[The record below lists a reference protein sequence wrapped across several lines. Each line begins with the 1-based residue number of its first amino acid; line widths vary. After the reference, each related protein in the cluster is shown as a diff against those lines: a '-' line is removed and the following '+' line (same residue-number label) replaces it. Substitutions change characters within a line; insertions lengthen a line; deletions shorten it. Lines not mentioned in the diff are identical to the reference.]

1 MDSSFSAPKIIRD
14 LIIAVENGDP
24 TQVWSIF

>member
-24 TQVWSIF
+24 TQV